1 MYVNCHVL
9 WSDRMYGEICAETCH
24 KFESGVAARVT
35 MFVHGWVWLGH
46 DCFWLGHDCSNVTGL
61 CWVDRMMGRVELGH
75 ERWTHDHLS
84 GVPYFPRLGV
94 WKEFNQLK

>member
-35 MFVHGWVWLGH
+35 MFVRGWVG
-46 DCFWLGHDCSNVTGL
+46 LGHDCSNVTGL
-61 CWVDRMMGRVELGH
+61 RWVDRMMGRVELGWVMKDGSTTISPVY
-75 ERWTHDHLS
+75 RIFRGWGFGKSSTS
-84 GVPYFPRLGV
+84 
-94 WKEFNQLK
+94 